1 MGVLSVIKAQ
11 FSKKIKFK
19 KNDAESEPNASARV
33 TANLLTR
40 FSSSCRCGGISIPA
54 ERVGKMYRCIQC
66 NKETINSGYNL
77 QRSSLVTPSSSLCKP
92 FINMDFYAAAVM
104 LLKNDK
110 RKRPTLK
117 QIKYRL
123 KN

>member
-33 TANLLTR
+33 AANLLTR

-54 ERVGKMYRCIQC
+54 ERVGKIYRCIQC
-66 NKETINSGYNL
+66 NAIRKLLIAVIIYNVVAL
-77 QRSSLVTPSSSLCKP
+77 
-92 FINMDFYAAAVM
+92 
-104 LLKNDK
+104 
-110 RKRPTLK
+110 
-117 QIKYRL
+117 
-123 KN
+123 